1 MLLQNGVEV
10 QDRDYFQEKFTADE
24 LRSLSAEVG
33 IAAIF
38 ARRSPSLKKMGLDP
52 DDLSEDRMLELMLE
66 EPRLVRRPLIKLGDQ
81 LIIGS
86 SVKAIESALAGG

>member
-24 LRSLSAEVG
+24 LRALNA
-33 IAAIF
+33 
-38 ARRSPSLKKMGLDP
+38 

-81 LIIGS
+81 LIIGG

>member
-1 MLLQNGVEV
+1 MQNGVEV

-33 IAAIF
+33 IGAIF
-38 ARRSPSLKKMGLDP
+38 ARRSPSLKKMGLNA

-66 EPRLVRRPLIKLGDQ
+66 EPRLVRRPLIKLDGQ
-81 LIIGS
+81 LIIGG
-86 SVKAIESALAGG
+86 SVKAIEAALGGG

>member
-1 MLLQNGVEV
+1 MQNGVEV
-10 QDRDYFQEKFTADE
+10 QDRDYFQEKFSADE

-38 ARRSPSLKKMGLDP
+38 ARRSPSLKKMGLNA

-81 LIIGS
+81 LIIGG
-86 SVKAIESALAGG
+86 SVKAIEAALGGG

>member
-1 MLLQNGVEV
+1 M

-38 ARRSPSLKKMGLDP
+38 ARRSPSLKKMGLNP

-81 LIIGS
+81 LIIGG
-86 SVKAIESALAGG
+86 SVKAIETALAGG